1 MKVTIDQLFDK
12 LDDVF
17 NAIARNKDQIEIP
30 PLLEIEGAMK
40 QRIHTD
46 GIASDGT
53 QIGDKYSR
61 GYERFKGRKV
71 GQGDLYPINL
81 QLEGDL
87 IKGYTTGNK
96 GGENV
101 LMFQD
106 TFSRDKAGWNEEN
119 YNKPIFKPAP
129 QEIEDGGEIFQSQ
142 VRDVLISL
150 FR

>member
-1 MKVTIDQLFDK
+1 MKIRIDQLYDRI
-12 LDDVF
+12 DEVF
-17 NAIARNKDQIEIP
+17 SAIAKNKDRIEIP

-40 QRIHTD
+40 QRIHNN
-46 GIASDGT
+46 GISSDGT
-53 QIGDKYSR
+53 AIGDKYSR

-101 LMFQD
+101 LMFAD
-106 TFSRDKAGWNEEN
+106 DFSRDKAGWNEKN
-119 YNKPIFKPAP
+119 YNKVIFKPS
-129 QEIEDGGEIFQSQ
+129 EVEVEDGGEIFQSQ
-142 VRDVLISL
+142 VRDVLVSI

>member
-1 MKVTIDQLFDK
+1 MKVTFDQLFER
-12 LDDVF
+12 LDEVA
-17 NAIARNKDQIEIP
+17 NAIARNKDKIEIP

-40 QRIHTD
+40 QRIHTN
-46 GIASDGT
+46 GIASNGT

-106 TFSRDKAGWNEEN
+106 SFSRDKAGWNEEN
-119 YNKPIFKPAP
+119 YNKDIFKPTV
-129 QEIEDGGEIFQSQ
+129 QEIEDGGEIFISE
-142 VRDVLISL
+142 VRDVLKSI